1 MGVDARFVMLGA
13 KRVVDSRPMY
23 AQMVVTDDCNL
34 TCTYCDEYSP
44 GAPSISLPVLKK
56 RVDELDKLGV
66 FVYDFLGGEPLMNP
80 ALPELLAHAKA
91 KRGGRNVITVITN
104 GFFLTKPLIH
114 KLNDSGLDYMQ
125 VSVDSIDPT
134 PNSNKS
140 LKSVMPRLKLL
151 AQEATFKVEVQ
162 TVLSEESL
170 HEYDRF
176 REIVKDLPFQFGLS
190 IMHGRGGKIAI
201 QGEQYIDIL
210 KRYGVF
216 EGVNF
221 YGKHLQEMLKGDF
234 SRSWKCLGGF
244 KFLYVNAKGG
254 VQWCAQQRDHIVPL
268 EKMTLADLRHNNR
281 HKPCEAGCSLGCVR
295 MISHLL
301 GEPVKSLR
309 NAIELAVTNR
319 THPNDTAR
327 ATHTNGNG
335 APH

>member
-1 MGVDARFVMLGA
+1 MGVDARFIMIGA
-13 KRVVDSRPMY
+13 KRVFDSRPMY

-44 GAPSISLPVLKK
+44 GAPSISLPVLKQ
-56 RVDELDKLGV
+56 RVDELDNLGV
-66 FVYDFLGGEPLMNP
+66 IVFDFLGGEPLMNP
-80 ALPELLAHAKA
+80 ALPDLLAYTKA

-170 HEYDRF
+170 HEYDHF

-190 IMHGRGGKIAI
+190 IMHGRGGRIAI

-234 SRSWKCLGGF
+234 SRRWKCLGGF

-268 EKMTLADLRHNNR
+268 EKMTLADLRNNNR
-281 HKPCEAGCSLGCVR
+281 HKPCEEGCCLGCVR

-309 NAIELAVTNR
+309 NAFELAVTDR
-319 THPNDTAR
+319 THPNNTGR
-327 ATHTNGNG
+327 AAHTNGNG

>member
-1 MGVDARFVMLGA
+1 MGVDAQFVMIGA

-44 GAPSISLPVLKK
+44 GAPNISLPVLKK
-56 RVDELDKLGV
+56 RVDELDNLGV
-66 FVYDFLGGEPLMNP
+66 IVYDFLGGEPLMNP

-125 VSVDSIDPT
+125 VSVDSIEPT

-170 HEYDRF
+170 QEYDHF

-190 IMHGRGGKIAI
+190 IMHGRGGRIAI
-201 QGEQYIDIL
+201 RGEQYIDIL

-221 YGKHLQEMLKGDF
+221 YGKHLQEMLRGDF
-234 SRSWKCLGGF
+234 SRRWKCLGGF

-268 EKMTLADLRHNNR
+268 EKMTLADLRNNNR
-281 HKPCEAGCSLGCVR
+281 HKPCEEGCCLGCVR

-301 GEPVKSLR
+301 GEPIKSLR
-309 NAIELAVTNR
+309 NAFELAVTNR
-319 THPNDTAR
+319 THPNNSAH
-327 ATHTNGNG
+327 AAQTNGNG
-335 APH
+335 ASH